1 MAQIS
6 EIPHSRRTVAVLN
19 TLHGKMLKYRS
30 KSVDLHLEP
39 EDSLF
44 SNYTQKTNF
53 LCGIYKK
60 EVSSSIF
67 YTRNASKDRYVVI
80 GEESIRN
87 IPEDI
92 MTNQNIEGKNDD
104 GGARRDDWRLKKY
117 STVMKRTVLSVR
129 TVKHNV
135 TVGNNS
141 SNDNTDDQSNEGKNT
156 RTVNEKYSQG
166 NNQEYDGKNIKTRSH
181 RQICQ
186 SKHFP
191 RKYLKT
197 KKVSGSLGELS
208 TLSNNQ
214 AKISES
220 QICIKARLGL
230 KPVLCRA
237 IATKDYVPS
246 PYDKQGLPF
255 RAGDKI
261 SVTEMNMNGIWRGY
275 CHGREGNFKF
285 IDVKAEQIIPK
296 VSHIK
301 QGESI
306 EMFSRSKSVSDLL
319 SSISLEKL
327 TPVFVLNGYDT
338 TEDIQDI
345 SEGDLEYLGIADQQI
360 KAALLK
366 TISCLNTK
374 IEAIEDK
381 NTNSDVADS
390 GISSSE
396 DSSTSTTDK

>member
-1 MAQIS
+1 MD
-6 EIPHSRRTVAVLN
+6 SRRTVAVLN

-30 KSVDLHLEP
+30 KSVDLQLEP

-53 LCGIYKK
+53 LCGVYKK

-87 IPEDI
+87 IPEDLK
-92 MTNQNIEGKNDD
+92 TNQIIKQKADD
-104 GGARRDDWRLKKY
+104 GRARRDDWRLKKY

-135 TVGNNS
+135 TVGNTS
-141 SNDNTDDQSNEGKNT
+141 SNGNTDDDDNEGKNT

-166 NNQEYDGKNIKTRSH
+166 NNHEYGGKNIKIRSQ
-181 RQICQ
+181 RQTCQ
-186 SKHFP
+186 AKQFP

-197 KKVSGSLGELS
+197 KKASGSLGELEN
-208 TLSNNQ
+208 LSNKPTKSSQ
-214 AKISES
+214 S

-230 KPVLCRA
+230 KPVLCKA
-237 IATKDYVPS
+237 IAIRDYVPS
-246 PYDKQGLPF
+246 PYDQQGLPF

-285 IDVKAEQIIPK
+285 IDVKAEQMIQKP
-296 VSHIK
+296 SQMK
-301 QGESI
+301 QTESI
-306 EMFSRSKSVSDLL
+306 EIFSRSKSVSDLL

-366 TISCLNTK
+366 TINCLNTNM
-374 IEAIEDK
+374 EAIED
-381 NTNSDVADS
+381 NTIISDATDS
-390 GISSSE
+390 GINSSE
-396 DSSTSTTDK
+396 DSSTCTTDNLP